1 MVRTRYE
8 TPNDIRNEKVALD
21 ILLDYLGTGYS
32 WDKGGKRKGLDATLY
47 KDSKPYCLIEVKTRN
62 PKFFSLAQT
71 DGYLIA
77 KQKWDKLLALDARL
91 VVYWLGNDVYALRPS
106 KIKEVI
112 FKQGGRTKQTRD
124 KWDVEQIVLIPWE
137 QFKFIGKKEL
147 E

>member
-1 MVRTRYE
+1 MRTRYE

-62 PKFFSLAQT
+62 PKFFRLAQT

-77 KQKWDKLLALDARL
+77 KQKWNKLLALDARL
-91 VVYWLGNDVYALRPS
+91 VVYWLALVQYL
-106 KIKEVI
+106 EVL
-112 FKQGGRTKQTRD
+112 RR
-124 KWDVEQIVLIPWE
+124 EQKKTSDIVTGVGVILIIVFSLSVFGWHPW
-137 QFKFIGKKEL
+137 G
-147 E
+147 